1 MRASKPPQP
10 ALGLSLLV
18 PTLGHVSTGAAPTT
32 APRAVGLLRP
42 EVNDALVRRDRL
54 DAHDGLADWVEGY
67 WTVEWD
73 LDDPGF
79 VTEVVSH
86 PAVHVTVES
95 GDRPRFGHA
104 MPAGLVHG
112 VITRR
117 FTQQIAGRGRVFGV
131 KFRPGGFGAFTGADV
146 GAWTDR
152 VLPLAAAFGAASDDL
167 VHDVLAVGSD
177 QQRAEAM
184 DAFLLGRVPGRDGRY
199 DDVLAVVRDIR
210 SDPSLTTVEL
220 AARRHAMSERT
231 LQRLFRRYVGVGP
244 KWVLQRARLHDAVE
258 RIDTGR
264 GGDLAALALEL
275 GWFDQAHFTR
285 EFTALVGQPPAA
297 YAARR

>member
-1 MRASKPPQP
+1 MAS
-10 ALGLSLLV
+10 S
-18 PTLGHVSTGAAPTT
+18 TT
-32 APRAVGLLRP
+32 ATMANPPAVGLLRP

-54 DAHDGLADWVEGY
+54 DTDPGLAPWVEHY

-73 LDDPGF
+73 LDGPGF
-79 VTEVVSH
+79 VAEVVSH

-95 GDRPRFGHA
+95 GSRARFGHA

-112 VITRR
+112 VITRK
-117 FTQQIAGRGRVFGV
+117 FSQEIAGSGRVFGV

-152 VLPLAAAFGAASDDL
+152 VLPLRAAFGELA
-167 VHDVLAVGSD
+167 DVLVRDVLPLESD
-177 QQRAEAM
+177 EQRAHAA
-184 DAFLLGRVPGRDGRY
+184 DTFLLERLPARDERY
-199 DDVLAVVRDIR
+199 DEVLAIVRAIQD
-210 SDPSLTTVEL
+210 DPALTTVEL

-258 RIDTGR
+258 RIDSGR
-264 GGDLAALALEL
+264 ATDLAGLALEL

-285 EFTALVGQPPAA
+285 DFTALVGQPPAA
-297 YAARR
+297 YAGRQERVR